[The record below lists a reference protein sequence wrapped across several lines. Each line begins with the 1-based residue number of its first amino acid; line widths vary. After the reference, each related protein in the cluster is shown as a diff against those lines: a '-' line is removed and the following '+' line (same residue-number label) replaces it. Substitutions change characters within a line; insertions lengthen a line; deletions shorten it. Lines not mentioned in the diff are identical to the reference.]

1 MDKKSVKN
9 KIKRLRA
16 AINHYR
22 YVYHVLDREEISSEA
37 LDSLK
42 KELFDLETR
51 FPSLITADSP
61 TQRIGSRPLK
71 KFKKIK
77 RDTPMLSLND
87 AFSSGDIISWIKRIK
102 KIIPDEQLDFYCEY
116 KIDGLAFQVDYI
128 DGVFAIGSTRGDG
141 IIGEDITEN
150 LKTIES
156 LPLKIREK
164 RAVMED
170 IRDMSREIKDI
181 VSQFYNGKL
190 SIRGEAFISRDNFK
204 KINETRKK
212 NGLTLFANTRNITAG
227 SIRQLDSKVAAAR
240 KLDAFIYDLVGCD
253 KIISHSYR
261 HKLLKILGFKI
272 NPYSRECHSIDEIV
286 SFREECKE
294 RRDSLG
300 YDIDGIVVLV
310 NNNNLFNRLG
320 VVGKAPRGAI
330 AFKLGLKQTTTRVKN
345 IEVQIGRTG
354 VLTPVANLDPV
365 DLGGVTIS
373 RATLHNYGELER
385 LGVMIGDTVIIG
397 RAGDVIP
404 DIIGVVHKMR
414 DGKEKKIIIP
424 SRCPSCGEGINRE
437 EKGSLIIRCNNPNCL
452 DKKKRIFTHFISR
465 KIFDISGLGGRVIE
479 KLIDNNK
486 VSDPA
491 DIFSLKIEDFLD
503 LDGFANKMAENALNS
518 ILSSKKIEMNRFI
531 QSFNIKNVGKE
542 TATLLAS
549 NFKNPEDIMSTS
561 LEELI
566 SINDIGEITARN
578 IYEWFRNKDNIKFLR
593 KLREAG
599 IEIIDEKKG
608 TTLAGKKFLITGTLP
623 SLSRDVIKKKIRLM
637 GGKVLESVSSKIDY
651 IIVGKNPGSK
661 LNRSKRLKIEELSEA
676 DFLKMIDSK

>member
-141 IIGEDITEN
+141 IIGEDVTEN

-354 VLTPVANLDPV
+354 ILTPVANLDPV

-566 SINDIGEITARN
+566 SIKDIGEITARN

>member
-141 IIGEDITEN
+141 IIGEDVTEN

-181 VSQFYNGKL
+181 VAQFYNGKL

>member
-1 MDKKSVKN
+1 MDKKSGKN
-9 KIKRLRA
+9 KIKRLRT

-77 RDTPMLSLND
+77 RDIPMLSLND

-141 IIGEDITEN
+141 IIGEDVTEN

-164 RAVMED
+164 GAVMED
-170 IRDMSREIKDI
+170 IRDMSREMRDI
-181 VSQFYNGKL
+181 VDQFYNGKL

-227 SIRQLDSKVAAAR
+227 SIRQLDSKVVAAR

-330 AFKLGLKQTTTRVKN
+330 AFKLELKQTTTRVKN

-424 SRCPSCGEGINRE
+424 SRCPSCGEGVNRE
-437 EKGSLIIRCNNPNCL
+437 EKGSLIVRCNNPNCL

-479 KLIDNNK
+479 KLVDNNK

-491 DIFSLKIEDFLD
+491 DIFSLKIEDFLG

-518 ILSSKKIEMNRFI
+518 VLSSKKIEMNRFI

-566 SINDIGEITARN
+566 SIKDIGEITARN
-578 IYEWFRNKDNIKFLR
+578 IYEWFRDKDNIKFLR

-623 SLSRDVIKKKIRLM
+623 SLSRDVTKKKIRLM
-637 GGKVLESVSSKIDY
+637 GGKVLESVSSEIDY

-676 DFLKMIDSK
+676 DFLKMIDSR

>member
-141 IIGEDITEN
+141 IIGEDVTEN

-181 VSQFYNGKL
+181 VAQFYNGKL

-354 VLTPVANLDPV
+354 ILTPVANLDPV

-566 SINDIGEITARN
+566 SIKDIGEITARN

-661 LNRSKRLKIEELSEA
+661 LNRAKRLKIEELSEA

>member
-128 DGVFAIGSTRGDG
+128 NGIFAIGSTRGDG

-181 VSQFYNGKL
+181 VAQFYNGKL

-354 VLTPVANLDPV
+354 ILTPVANLDPV

-549 NFKNPEDIMSTS
+549 NFKNPEDIMRAS

-566 SINDIGEITARN
+566 SIKDIGEITARN

-661 LNRSKRLKIEELSEA
+661 LDRAKRLKIEELSEA

>member
-128 DGVFAIGSTRGDG
+128 NGIFAIGSTRGDG

-549 NFKNPEDIMSTS
+549 NFKNPEDIMRAS

-566 SINDIGEITARN
+566 SIKDIGEITARN